1 MPVQYQCSNCGYPVS
16 PGITACPS
24 CRSPFQYTPEDS
36 PFPNQGNRGD
46 TTNYTP
52 RGQFGDDAQ
61 RERFRTWGLNGGVG
75 LGAPEFTWTEA
86 LGIFAFGIV
95 AGIVG
100 YKALEK
106 AGKL

>member
-1 MPVQYQCSNCGYPVS
+1 MPVEYQCSNCGYPVS

-24 CRSPFQYTPEDS
+24 CRASFQ
-36 PFPNQGNRGD
+36 FPGPGNRGD

-61 RERFRTWGLNGGVG
+61 RERIRLWGTEGVG
-75 LGAPEFTWTEA
+75 LGTPEFTWTEA
-86 LGIFAFGIV
+86 VGIFAFGIV

-100 YKALEK
+100 FKALEK